1 MIDRA
6 ANWRCWAIESAT
18 SLRVATLSSSVV
30 KTLVARGGISS
41 SGLGGSTTSSST
53 AELMVAREDGVRGGR
68 VCEEEG
74 SSRGVEE
81 VEFKVEGGR
90 TRFARRKVKNAV
102 QERLVA
108 V

>member
-1 MIDRA
+1 
-6 ANWRCWAIESAT
+6 
-18 SLRVATLSSSVV
+18 
-30 KTLVARGGISS
+30 
-41 SGLGGSTTSSST
+41 LGGSTTSSST